1 MFKGD
6 FMQLLLI
13 LLLLMS
19 GSPDFKNITPLI
31 EGAVGEEASGILGEV
46 EQLSRIASAFAPQGA
61 GRQDIS
67 HADVEPLMSSASA
80 ADCSPPEGQSPA
92 GADCGFP
99 LAPISRLADEKI
111 TYCLAR
117 YISSGQ

>member
-19 GSPDFKNITPLI
+19 GSPDLKNITPLI

-46 EQLSRIASAFAPQGA
+46 EQLSRIASAFAPQGGGGQSGGQA
-61 GRQDIS
+61 
-67 HADVEPLMSSASA
+67 AEPLMSSASA
-80 ADCSPPEGQSPA
+80 GACPPPQGQPSG

>member
-31 EGAVGEEASGILGEV
+31 EGAVGEDASGILGEV
-46 EQLSRIASAFAPQGA
+46 EQLSRIASAFAPHGTGEQSDGQA
-61 GRQDIS
+61 G
-67 HADVEPLMSSASA
+67 EPLMPSASA
-80 ADCSPPEGQSPA
+80 GACPPPQGQSPA

-117 YISSGQ
+117 HISSGQ

>member
-31 EGAVGEEASGILGEV
+31 EGAVGEDASGILGEV
-46 EQLSRIASAFAPQGA
+46 EQLSRIASAFAPQGGVGQSA
-61 GRQDIS
+61 GQ
-67 HADVEPLMSSASA
+67 AGEPLMPSASA

-117 YISSGQ
+117 HISSGQ

>member
-31 EGAVGEEASGILGEV
+31 EGAVGEDASGILGEV

-80 ADCSPPEGQSPA
+80 GACPPPQGQPSG